1 MKDKKYVILTIVWMI
16 VIFLFSS
23 QTGDNSNMNNVFIV
37 DLLKKIGIDFT
48 RFASGIDINFLIRKA
63 AHVTEYLILGML
75 LYKAYESYLFSGY
88 EMASLFTGFI
98 YACTD
103 EFHQYFIPGRGPSF
117 RDVLVDTSGV
127 VLGVVLLWVIY
138 SRRTS
143 RVGRARTQLR

>member
-1 MKDKKYVILTIVWMI
+1 
-16 VIFLFSS
+16 
-23 QTGDNSNMNNVFIV
+23 
-37 DLLKKIGIDFT
+37 
-48 RFASGIDINFLIRKA
+48 
-63 AHVTEYLILGML
+63 
-75 LYKAYESYLFSGY
+75 
-88 EMASLFTGFI
+88 MASLFTGFI